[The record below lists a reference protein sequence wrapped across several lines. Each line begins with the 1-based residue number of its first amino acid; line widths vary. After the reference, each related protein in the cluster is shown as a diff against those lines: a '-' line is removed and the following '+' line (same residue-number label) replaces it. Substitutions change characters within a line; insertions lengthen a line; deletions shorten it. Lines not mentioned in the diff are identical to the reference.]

1 MIVRFK
7 AVSSLFQAG
16 NIIKCMNFELD
27 YIVFVACRSIIYAH
41 ATKHK
46 TYNMPSRTKQLAIYG
61 IFASLAEPS
70 AGYDGARRCRST
82 CFIANVNRIH
92 QHSTILSSTS
102 SSNSGVNK
110 PADKN
115 QKKSNNTQLNNKR
128 MRKSDINELVRGI
141 GLQPVQVKS
150 KANKGIDQSNEEPQ
164 TPQAKD
170 IEVFAGM
177 NNRGA
182 PTISLQKQLDYSR
195 NGHTV
200 LRSFISQQTIE
211 QLKAEIVPYAK
222 SQALAAWKQK
232 VEVQLADSSDEYYR
246 QNSQSIAN
254 SLEDIEACHDMLE
267 SLGIV
272 NGDLPFLQFFN
283 TWRAKDS
290 NTPSVRELCLSSY
303 MAKAASILMDSPT
316 VKLYQ
321 DSLFHKRAG
330 DGWTPWH
337 SDSRMAPFDTSKM
350 ITFWIPLQK
359 VPTPE
364 NGGTGLLFVNY
375 SHSDVS
381 CFLCDIV
388 LYFGSCTH
396 YYSLLSYITTLI

>member
-1 MIVRFK
+1 
-7 AVSSLFQAG
+7 
-16 NIIKCMNFELD
+16 
-27 YIVFVACRSIIYAH
+27 
-41 ATKHK
+41 
-46 TYNMPSRTKQLAIYG
+46 MPNRTKQLAIC
-61 IFASLAEPS
+61 IFATLAEPSS
-70 AGYDGARRCRST
+70 AGYDGAAQRCRST
-82 CFIANVNRIH
+82 CFIANANHIH
-92 QHSTILSSTS
+92 QHNTILSSTR
-102 SSNSGVNK
+102 SSNNRVNRR
-110 PADKN
+110 ADKSQRKEN
-115 QKKSNNTQLNNKR
+115 QKLNNKR
-128 MRKSDINELVRGI
+128 MRKSEINDLVRGI
-141 GLQPVQVKS
+141 GLQPVQVVKS
-150 KANKGIDQSNEEPQ
+150 KANKVIDQSNEKHQ
-164 TPQAKD
+164 TTPRAKD
-170 IEVFAGM
+170 TNSHGT
-177 NNRGA
+177 
-182 PTISLQKQLDYSR
+182 PPISLQKQLDYSR

-200 LRSFISQQTIE
+200 LRSFIPQQTIE

-222 SQALAAWKQK
+222 SQALAAWRQK

-254 SLEDIEACHDMLE
+254 GLEDIEDCKDMLE
-267 SLGIV
+267 SLGIM

-290 NTPSVRELCLSSY
+290 NTPTVRELCLSSY
-303 MAKAASILMDSPT
+303 MAQAASILMDSPT

-381 CFLCDIV
+381 FL
-388 LYFGSCTH
+388 
-396 YYSLLSYITTLI
+396 

>member
-1 MIVRFK
+1 M
-7 AVSSLFQAG
+7 SSAECHNVPIDALA
-16 NIIKCMNFELD
+16 IIKPQ
-27 YIVFVACRSIIYAH
+27 
-41 ATKHK
+41 
-46 TYNMPSRTKQLAIYG
+46 MPNRTKQLAIC
-61 IFASLAEPS
+61 IFATLAEPSS
-70 AGYDGARRCRST
+70 AGYDGAAQRCRST
-82 CFIANVNRIH
+82 CFIANANRIH
-92 QHSTILSSTS
+92 QHNTILSSTR
-102 SSNSGVNK
+102 SSNNRVNRR
-110 PADKN
+110 ADKSQRKEN
-115 QKKSNNTQLNNKR
+115 QQLNNKR
-128 MRKSDINELVRGI
+128 MRKSEINDLVKGI

-150 KANKGIDQSNEEPQ
+150 KTNKVVHQSNEKQQ
-164 TPQAKD
+164 TTQHAKD
-170 IEVFAGM
+170 TNSHGT
-177 NNRGA
+177 
-182 PTISLQKQLDYSR
+182 PSISLQKQLDYSR

-200 LRSFISQQTIE
+200 LRSFIPQQTIE

-222 SQALAAWKQK
+222 SQALAAWRQK

-254 SLEDIEACHDMLE
+254 GLEDIEDCKDMLE
-267 SLGIV
+267 SLGIM

-283 TWRAKDS
+283 TWRANDS
-290 NTPSVRELCLSSY
+290 NTPTVRQLCLSSY
-303 MAKAASILMDSPT
+303 MAQAASILMDSPT

-381 CFLCDIV
+381 CSCVMYWSISAV
-388 LYFGSCTH
+388 LNILLTV
-396 YYSLLSYITTLI
+396 YYLFCLV